1 MNWQG
6 GPAMKIKYRY
16 PGTGDYATGRVV
28 KELKNHYLVEKN
40 NGTKELISKRMV
52 KQKEDKE

>member
-1 MNWQG
+1 
-6 GPAMKIKYRY
+6 MKIKYQY

-28 KELKNHYLVEKN
+28 KEFEKYYLVEKN

-52 KQKEDKE
+52 VAKYEIRNES